1 MKNRID
7 PFWNEEEDG
16 KNKPNKPFGISP
28 EQAKKTSARLH
39 YAFGK
44 MLEAVKEDVG
54 DDVNARGALCVFL
67 LMKLKNSGMSVDAI
81 KAHLQRIDEHDR

>member
-1 MKNRID
+1 MNNRID
-7 PFWNEEEDG
+7 PFWPDDEDG
-16 KNKPNKPFGISP
+16 KNNPNKPFGVSP

-44 MLEAVKEDVG
+44 MLEAVKEDG
-54 DDVNARGALCVFL
+54 LDDVNAKGALCVFL

-81 KAHLQRIDEHDR
+81 KAHLQRIEENDR